1 MVVLLVKRAELLAA
15 DSLSRQLGHC
25 LPPFRAGVGERRTNR
40 LLEQMPRLHMSGSR
54 EVIFRSC
61 GSAAANR
68 GPVPFPASDS
78 AGVQRGASG
87 APGFLRHA
95 ASSASRA
102 ARERVFSRPLLVQL
116 GDEEDDLP
124 LAVEPQAHCCAR
136 TLCEPAP
143 DDVDAPVLVPAG
155 IELAASERMGLV
167 LP

>member
-15 DSLSRQLGHC
+15 DALSRQLGHC
-25 LPPFRAGVGERRTNR
+25 LPPFRAGVGQRRTNR
-40 LLEQMPRLHMSGSR
+40 LLEQMPRLHMSGSALAEAR
-54 EVIFRSC
+54 R
-61 GSAAANR
+61 ANR
-68 GPVPFPASDS
+68 GPVPFPASDP

-124 LAVEPQAHCCAR
+124 LAVEPQAHLCAR
-136 TLCEPAP
+136 TLGEPAP